1 MQIKQGMFDVA
12 CWLVQYNKISFED
25 INRFTVYNVYNTR
38 DCGCYFLDSYK
49 LCMVLCE
56 TLATSALFI
65 VGRWGS
71 EKQKLSY
78 LIFRYVQAVVA
89 GSWLLSSN
97 NAQC

>member
-1 MQIKQGMFDVA
+1 MQIKQGIFEVA
-12 CWLVQYNKISFED
+12 CWLVQYNKISFET
-25 INRFTVYNVYNTR
+25 INRFTIYNAYNTR

-49 LCMVLCE
+49 LWIVLCE

-71 EKQKLSY
+71 ENRKLSY
-78 LIFRYVQAVVA
+78 LILRYVQAVVA